1 MSTRG
6 SEPCYYGAMTD
17 QHRDEAGRYIRY
29 EVADRVASITVDRPE
44 YRNAQSRV
52 LLEELDEA
60 FMAAAQDPQVN
71 VICLFGAGDHFSA
84 GHDLGTPEELA
95 DQTERPWEPGIRG
108 WYDRT
113 WEQFYANTKRW
124 REIPKPTVAAV
135 QGYCI
140 FGGWMIASAMDVI
153 FAAKN
158 AMFLG
163 SHFQYFCMPWD
174 LHPRKVKELLFE
186 SRFIDANEAQHLG
199 LVNHTTPVSDL
210 NEYTLDWA
218 QRVAQNDPFQLRMM
232 KTAINHAE
240 ETQGFTAHTQA
251 AHSMYVLAR
260 MGEKDP
266 GSYIEQSDAKR
277 RPMVEVALENHQR
290 RNR

>member
-1 MSTRG
+1 
-6 SEPCYYGAMTD
+6 MTE

-29 EVADRVASITVDRPE
+29 EVADRVASVTVDRPE

>member
-1 MSTRG
+1 MFTRG
-6 SEPCYYGAMTD
+6 SEPCYYGAMTE

-29 EVADRVASITVDRPE
+29 EVADRVASVTVDRPE

-140 FGGWMIASAMDVI
+140 FGGWMIASGMDVI
-153 FAAKN
+153 FSANN

-218 QRVAQNDPFQLRMM
+218 RRVAQNDPFQLRMM

-277 RPMVEVALENHQR
+277 RPMVEVALENHRR

>member
-1 MSTRG
+1 
-6 SEPCYYGAMTD
+6 MTE

-29 EVADRVASITVDRPE
+29 EVADRVASVTVDRPE

-153 FAAKN
+153 FAANN

-210 NEYTLDWA
+210 NAYTLDWA
-218 QRVAQNDPFQLRMM
+218 RRVAQNDPFQLRMM

-277 RPMVEVALENHQR
+277 RPMVEVALENHRR

>member
-1 MSTRG
+1 
-6 SEPCYYGAMTD
+6 MTE

-29 EVADRVASITVDRPE
+29 EVADRVASVTVDRPE

-153 FAAKN
+153 FAANN

-218 QRVAQNDPFQLRMM
+218 RRVAQNDPFQLRMM

-266 GSYIEQSDAKR
+266 GSYIEQSDARR
-277 RPMVEVALENHQR
+277 RPMVEVALENHRR

>member
-1 MSTRG
+1 
-6 SEPCYYGAMTD
+6 MTE

-29 EVADRVASITVDRPE
+29 EVADRVASVTVDRPE

-153 FAAKN
+153 FAANN

-218 QRVAQNDPFQLRMM
+218 RRVAQNDPFQLRMM

-277 RPMVEVALENHQR
+277 RPMVEVALENHRR

>member
-1 MSTRG
+1 
-6 SEPCYYGAMTD
+6 MTE

-29 EVADRVASITVDRPE
+29 EVADRVASVTVDRPE

-84 GHDLGTPEELA
+84 GHDLGTAEELT
-95 DQTERPWEPGIRG
+95 DQAERPWEPGIRG

-153 FAAKN
+153 FAANN

-186 SRFIDANEAQHLG
+186 SRFIDANEAQDLG

-210 NEYTLDWA
+210 ADYTLDWA
-218 QRVAQNDPFQLRMM
+218 RRVAQNDPFQLRMM

-266 GSYIEQSDAKR
+266 GSYIEQTDEKR
-277 RPMVEVALENHQR
+277 RPMVEVALENHR
-290 RNR
+290 RRSM

>member
-1 MSTRG
+1 MFTRG
-6 SEPCYYGAMTD
+6 SEPCYYGAMTE

-29 EVADRVASITVDRPE
+29 EVADRVASVTVDRPE

-124 REIPKPTVAAV
+124 REIPKPIVAAV

-140 FGGWMIASAMDVI
+140 FGGWMIASGMDVI
-153 FAAKN
+153 FSANN

-218 QRVAQNDPFQLRMM
+218 RRVAQNDPFQLRMM

-277 RPMVEVALENHQR
+277 RPMVEVALENHRR

>member
-1 MSTRG
+1 
-6 SEPCYYGAMTD
+6 MTD

>member
-1 MSTRG
+1 MHASAA
-6 SEPCYYGAMTD
+6 CYYGAMTETH
-17 QHRDEAGRYIRY
+17 QGEVGRYIRY
-29 EVADRVASITVDRPE
+29 EVIDRVAHVTVDRPE
-44 YRNAQSRV
+44 YRNAQSRL

-60 FMAAAQDPQVN
+60 FMGAAQDPEVN

-95 DQTERPWEPGIRG
+95 DRAERPWDPGIRG

-124 REIPKPTVAAV
+124 REISKPTVAAV

-153 FAAKN
+153 FASTN

-186 SRFIDANEAQHLG
+186 SRFIDADEACELG
-199 LVNHTTPVSDL
+199 LVNRVLPVADLVAYTT
-210 NEYTLDWA
+210 EWA
-218 QRVAQNDPFQLRMM
+218 QGVAKNDPFQLRMM
-232 KTAINHAE
+232 KMAVNHAE

-266 GSYIEQSDAKR
+266 GSYIEQTDEKR
-277 RPMVEVALENHQR
+277 RPMVEVALQNYQR
-290 RNR
+290 RNST

>member
-1 MSTRG
+1 
-6 SEPCYYGAMTD
+6 MTD

-29 EVADRVASITVDRPE
+29 EVADRVASVTVDRPE